1 MSDTQEPV
9 AWAVTIGPPSK
20 VLVYEAF
27 AAHQKDE
34 AIELADKCRFGD
46 TGMELPL
53 APLYFAPTLTDEERE
68 AVAWAALAF
77 GNKAE
82 ELGRQDDLWLRLL
95 KAELTLR
102 NLLARLS

>member
-1 MSDTQEPV
+1 MDEPCAYAIFENREPRTV
-9 AWAVTIGPPSK
+9 TFLREQAEVWMAGNEKCTAV
-20 VLVYEAF
+20 
-27 AAHQKDE
+27 
-34 AIELADKCRFGD
+34 
-46 TGMELPL
+46 
-53 APLYFAPTLTDEERE
+53 PLYRHPQPTLTVEERE

-82 ELGRQDDLWLRLL
+82 ELGRQDDLWLRLCRQDDLWLRLL